1 MAKFCFAS
9 DLHLEFGALTINNS
23 ENADCLILAGD
34 VVEFSN
40 LMPKSDL
47 SYNRYDEFFAHIS
60 REFKQV
66 IWVPGNHEY
75 YGSSLH
81 KGPDIAR
88 NYLERMGFG
97 NIKLVNNDV
106 VDVCGVPVI
115 CSTMWTSFKNADP
128 LVMRNAQDGMN
139 DYVHIQT
146 RRGEVDVVLRAQDV
160 LEEHRR
166 ALETISRLVDS
177 KPCVVVTHHAPTLQ
191 CSDREHSHPT
201 LDYAYMSDLS
211 EFILDRP
218 SIKYWIYG
226 HTHSRKSMQIG
237 ETVVMSNCR
246 GYARYEKM
254 SATFEPKFFTVEG
267 EVENG

>member
-9 DLHLEFGALTINNS
+9 DLHLEFGDLTINNTQ
-23 ENADCLILAGD
+23 NADCLILAGD
-34 VVEFSN
+34 VVEFSH
-40 LMPKSDL
+40 LLPKPDL

-60 REFKQV
+60 RDFKQV
-66 IWVPGNHEY
+66 IWVAGNHEY

-81 KGPDIAR
+81 KGPAIAR

-115 CSTMWTSFKNADP
+115 CSTLWTSFNNADP
-128 LVMRNAQDGMN
+128 IVMDTAERRMN
-139 DYVHIQT
+139 DYNYIQT
-146 RRGEVDVVLRAQDV
+146 RFGDIDIMLRAQDV
-160 LEEHRR
+160 LEEHRI

-177 KPCVVVTHHAPTLQ
+177 KPCVVVTHHAPTLL
-191 CSDREHSHPT
+191 CGNRGHSDTT

-226 HTHSRKSMQIG
+226 HTHSRKEISVG
-237 ETVVMSNCR
+237 ETIVMSNCR

-267 EVENG
+267 EVENV